1 MKTVTMVID
10 DSTDERLNALAEL
23 CDASPGRFVDLLC
36 ASIDQETLGRVIQRA
51 LRDDSVTSEPG
62 VARMPARRSAK

>member
-10 DSTDERLNALAEL
+10 DRTDERLNTLAER

-36 ASIDQETLGRVIQRA
+36 ASIDHETLERVIQQA
-51 LRDDSVTSEPG
+51 IRDESVTSEPG
-62 VARMPARRSAK
+62 VARMPARRPAS

>member
-10 DSTDERLNALAEL
+10 ETTDARLNALAER

-36 ASIDQETLGRVIQRA
+36 ASIDQETLERVIQRA
-51 LRDDSVTSEPG
+51 LRDESVTSEPG
-62 VARMPARRSAK
+62 VARMPARRVPK